1 MIRAKRPV
9 TEESRP
15 SPTTG
20 PRQRRSLPAILPGEL
35 LAQEDAGGTH
45 YAAKRNCGGAE
56 AAQASIREACAG
68 AAGKRELP
76 ALVAPSLSMV
86 RGLAECPGD
95 GGSPQRGLEPLEAT
109 MDPVW
114 RLEFMDGREIAAR
127 SPASFFEALRQD
139 EPNVPADLGRYLDQL
154 RSRGSLG
161 FGVDLDV
168 GHPGAEINDRCTHAL
183 SSLIAHG
190 WVRLSTRCVAPC
202 AAPEEEGAMA
212 TESLCLS
219 P

>member
-1 MIRAKRPV
+1 
-9 TEESRP
+9 
-15 SPTTG
+15 
-20 PRQRRSLPAILPGEL
+20 
-35 LAQEDAGGTH
+35 
-45 YAAKRNCGGAE
+45 
-56 AAQASIREACAG
+56 
-68 AAGKRELP
+68 
-76 ALVAPSLSMV
+76 
-86 RGLAECPGD
+86 
-95 GGSPQRGLEPLEAT
+95 
-109 MDPVW
+109 MDPAWHLV
-114 RLEFMDGREIAAR
+114 FMDGREVVAR

-190 WVRLSTRCVAPC
+190 WVRLSTRRTVLC
-202 AAPEEEGAMA
+202 AAPEDESAMA
-212 TESLCLS
+212 TETLGLW